1 MSSSQIVDKK
11 SVANEIKFQYYLLN
25 LGIKKAAK
33 ESIKVWLLE
42 KDSYSMHWFYTP
54 QSFLVR
60 FFFLFLNEI
69 YPPRSIK
76 KHYQLTF
83 TYSKST
89 IEILEK
95 GVKYLQS

>member
-11 SVANEIKFQYYLLN
+11 SVANEIKFQYYLLD

-54 QSFLVR
+54 
-60 FFFLFLNEI
+60 
-69 YPPRSIK
+69 
-76 KHYQLTF
+76 
-83 TYSKST
+83 
-89 IEILEK
+89 
-95 GVKYLQS
+95 